1 MSSANTQLKIILK
14 KKTKIRQFFG
24 IVCFELQTK
33 LHNAYLQNSA
43 YHKFYI
49 KTQFTHNLLVS
60 PSDNL

>member
-14 KKTKIRQFFG
+14 KTKIREFFG

-33 LHNAYLQNSA
+33 LHNAYLQNSV
-43 YHKFYI
+43 YRKFYI
-49 KTQFTHNLLVS
+49 NSQFTHDLLVS

>member
-33 LHNAYLQNSA
+33 LHNAYLQNSV

-49 KTQFTHNLLVS
+49 KTQFAHDLLVS